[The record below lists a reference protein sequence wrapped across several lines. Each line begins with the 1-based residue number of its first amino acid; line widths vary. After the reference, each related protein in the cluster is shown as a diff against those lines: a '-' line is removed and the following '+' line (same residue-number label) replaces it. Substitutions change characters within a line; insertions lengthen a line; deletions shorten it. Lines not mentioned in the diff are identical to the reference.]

1 MAAAQGAD
9 SDSNRSNRQPWME
22 DDKHAPCWW
31 AHFLSMSTISWDDGD
46 DDDDDDHDDHDDGA
60 GDYDDEG
67 KQNQ

>member
-1 MAAAQGAD
+1 
-9 SDSNRSNRQPWME
+9 ME

-46 DDDDDDHDDHDDGA
+46 DDDDDHDDHDDGA